1 MDSEMLHTV
10 LQMLG
15 MGLGAIVLLMIVA
28 KVMSMI
34 HVDADITQKQLDSA
48 EADVTGKRML
58 VENDDGA
65 AKTTYY
71 MTFQRMDGSRMEM
84 TVSGEDYGMAAEGDH
99 GVLVTRGDEFVVFK
113 RMN

>member
-10 LQMLG
+10 FQMLG

-28 KVMSMI
+28 KAMSMI
-34 HVDADITQKQLDSA
+34 HADANIAQKQLDSA
-48 EADVTGKRML
+48 EADVTGKRTL
-58 VENDDGA
+58 VENGDGA
-65 AKTTYY
+65 TKTTYY
-71 MTFQRMDGSRMEM
+71 LTFQKMDGSRIEM
-84 TVSGEDYGMAAEGDH
+84 IVSGEDYGMAAEGDH